1 VNANTYHVLRVSAA
15 YFAGT
20 SIEGF
25 KTQRYITFAGLA
37 VSDQTLQSLD
47 SAQNITEAI
56 PAFTDLELKD
66 LRNTIILLN
75 GIYWNRQ
82 RAYWAKPLELK
93 I

>member
-1 VNANTYHVLRVSAA
+1 MNAYTFHVLRTSAA

-20 SIEGF
+20 STWGP
-25 KTQRYITFAGLA
+25 KTPRYIIFGGLA
-37 VSDQTLQSLD
+37 VNDHWLQSLD
-47 SAQNITEAI
+47 SVQNITEVI

-82 RAYWAKPLELK
+82 RAYWAKPLEFK
-93 I
+93 